1 MGGCERVGKDVGE
14 SKGAYESNGAG
25 PSEGGGEGKQENV
38 AAGLLYLMDCFSQK
52 MKNVSCGIWFIK

>member
-25 PSEGGGEGKQENV
+25 GSEGGGEGK
-38 AAGLLYLMDCFSQK
+38 
-52 MKNVSCGIWFIK
+52 